1 VKGLFVT
8 ATDTGVGKTVVTAGL
23 ARAFRAHG
31 WATGVAKPVQSGNL
45 ADDPA
50 GDAMLLRRWAGLDE
64 SPAEICPYA
73 FRAPLAP
80 LIAARLEGRS
90 VELDAVV
97 EAVHRLAARHDLV
110 LVEGAGGLLVPVG
123 EDRTIADLAARLALP
138 LLVVGRAGLGTVNH
152 TLLTLSEARR
162 HGLEVVAVVLNG
174 KIDELDRSCETN
186 AELIESFG
194 EVAVIGEVPWI
205 EADDPA
211 RLPDLVAEHIPVEPL
226 LTALEREEATRA

>member
-23 ARAFRAHG
+23 ARAFREHG

-97 EAVHRLAARHDLV
+97 EAVHRLDARHDLV

-123 EDRTIADLAARLALP
+123 EDWTIADLAARLALP

-174 KIDELDRSCETN
+174 KTDDLDRSHETN

-211 RLPDLVAEHIPVEPL
+211 RLPDLVAGHIPVELL